1 MVEAGPATFEHPEVE
16 GRGRA
21 ELEELQDRRLRSL
34 GARLSADPS
43 WVAHFATFGMKP
55 EQLSRETLSRV
66 GTLEKT
72 ALRERY
78 PFPFLT
84 VPMDDVA
91 RFCAT
96 SGTTGL
102 PVMFGYTFK
111 DVRELIP
118 YQMARLLNAAGV
130 RRGER
135 VYQGYGYGLWVG
147 GVVMD
152 WGLAGYG
159 CTNFGIGPGRADA
172 VVQWLRDHEYTVCTM
187 SPLWLMTLVNTAKA
201 QGIDPKRDW
210 KLRLGLFGGQSVSA
224 AFRDEL
230 EAAMPE
236 GFIAQNIYGSTESGG
251 PNHGITCPWSHDS
264 DQMHLINED
273 TILTEI
279 VDPATLEPV
288 APGETGEIV
297 FTTLARQASPVVR
310 WRTRDLVR
318 LADDPYGCAC
328 GRRGLPLIGRIIGRS
343 DDMLKVRGSMVFP
356 SQIEDCIASLDAT
369 VNEAWQIYIDREDRI
384 LEEVVVAVERRTDA
398 TQHADDVRDALER
411 TIRARLGVRVSV
423 EVHPEGALPRYEAK
437 AVRVIVRK

>member
-1 MVEAGPATFEHPEVE
+1 M
-16 GRGRA
+16 
-21 ELEELQDRRLRSL
+21 
-34 GARLSADPS
+34 
-43 WVAHFATFGMKP
+43 
-55 EQLSRETLSRV
+55 
-66 GTLEKT
+66 
-72 ALRERY
+72 
-78 PFPFLT
+78 
-84 VPMDDVA
+84 
-91 RFCAT
+91 
-96 SGTTGL
+96 
-102 PVMFGYTFK
+102 
-111 DVRELIP
+111 
-118 YQMARLLNAAGV
+118 
-130 RRGER
+130 
-135 VYQGYGYGLWVG
+135 
-147 GVVMD
+147 
-152 WGLAGYG
+152 
-159 CTNFGIGPGRADA
+159 
-172 VVQWLRDHEYTVCTM
+172 QWLRDHAYTVCTM

-384 LEEVVVAVERRTDA
+384 LEEIVVAVERRNGTTHQD
-398 TQHADDVRDALER
+398 DDVRDALER
-411 TIRARLGVRVSV
+411 AIRARLGIRVNV
-423 EVHPEGALPRYEAK
+423 EVHREGALPRYEAK
-437 AVRVIVRK
+437 ATRVLVRK